1 MRDDVT
7 RPGYEVTDV
16 KPRGIVIFLIGL
28 GVLTL
33 ILVVLLR
40 AIFSMLE
47 ARAVR
52 HDRVE
57 PVPVERE
64 AALRGDRHPL
74 EPPPDPLLQAN
85 PEDALAAMR
94 AQEARLLGTYGWVSR
109 EAGVARIPIDRAMD
123 LVLERGLPARDGAD
137 GGGNTAS
144 STNDASDAIPR
155 DSNSGRAPVQ
165 R

>member
-1 MRDDVT
+1 MRDDVN

-16 KPRGIVIFLIGL
+16 KPRGIIIFLIGL
-28 GVLTL
+28 AVLTL
-33 ILVVLLR
+33 ILVVSLR

-94 AQEARLLGTYGWVSR
+94 AQETRILTTYGWVSR
-109 EAGVARIPIDRAMD
+109 EAGVARIPIDRAME
-123 LVLERGLPARDGAD
+123 LVLERGLPAR
-137 GGGNTAS
+137 TAS
-144 STNDASDAIPR
+144 STNDSSDAIPR
-155 DSNSGRAPVQ
+155 DSNSGRPSVP